1 MQSGV
6 IGWVNLNE
14 VEVLD
19 YTSSSVQ
26 TLSKYYVSNGRLI
39 HGIVTN

>member
-26 TLSKYYVSNGRLI
+26 TLSKYVKKWKTLSWN
-39 HGIVTN
+39 